1 MRRKAISSM
10 VVGAF
15 LLAGLA
21 TVPSAQQARPSG
33 TLKPEGVPFNFNGME
48 MQTAPPAGVAVRAG
62 RMFDAKAG
70 TMLTNQIILIKD
82 GKIVDV
88 GPNVQIPPGAKVI
101 DLSGGTVMPGL
112 IDRHVHCFG
121 GQDNQAR
128 TALDGLSTCLRD
140 LQGGFTTIQDMGAVD
155 YSSVEVRDA
164 INKGWVMG
172 PRMQVAGPQVNPR
185 AANYYVSPSEYKPFG
200 TDGIW
205 QLQQSLNGPW
215 DARRI
220 VREHAHYGADWIKIY
235 MTEDYEGSGY
245 RGAFRPDGTMINVPS
260 LSLEEVQAMVDEA
273 HKHGLKTISHAY
285 GGEGLRITLAA
296 GVDVPMHAAVGGTGA
311 EGLDEETI
319 RLFKVPLANGTQ
331 RPVIQTLW
339 DLIGGMEVGDLSTST
354 SHTTRFKLTE
364 ASFKR
369 LVAAGIVEVFGSGV
383 YGLAHGTQ
391 TMQFPIYTKWGMTPA
406 QAIQLATYHAATTL
420 NYDLPK
426 YVGLIEKGRY
436 GDLVGVS
443 GDPLADITE
452 MMRIKFVMKG
462 GTVFRDELSKGAPPA
477 GKLMSEGPSGFAQR
491 PR

>member
-1 MRRKAISSM
+1 MRRKAILRM
-10 VVGAF
+10 VLGAF
-15 LLAGLA
+15 LFAGTA
-21 TVPSAQQARPSG
+21 TVALAQNKPSG
-33 TLKPEGVPFNFNGME
+33 QLKPEGVPFNFNTMD
-48 MQTAPPAGVAVRAG
+48 MQVAPAAGVAVRAG

-82 GKIVDV
+82 GIIVDV

-101 DLSGGTVMPGL
+101 DLSGATVMPGL

-121 GQDNQAR
+121 GQENQAR

-164 INKGWVMG
+164 INRGWVMG
-172 PRMQVAGPQVNPR
+172 PRMQVAGPQANPR
-185 AANYYVSPSEYKPFG
+185 ASNYYASPSDFEPFG
-200 TDGIW
+200 TGGIW
-205 QLQQSLNGPW
+205 QLRQSLNGPW

-220 VREHAHYGADWIKIY
+220 AREHAHYGADWIKIY

-273 HKHGLKTISHAY
+273 HKHGLKVISHAY
-285 GGEGLRITLAA
+285 GGEGLRTTLAA
-296 GVDVPMHAAVGGTGA
+296 GVDVPMHAAVGVTGA

-331 RPVIQTLW
+331 RPIIQTLW
-339 DLIGGMEVGDLSTST
+339 DLIGGMEVGDLATST
-354 SHTTRFKLTE
+354 NHTTRFKLTE

-369 LVAAGIVEVFGSGV
+369 LVASGIVEVFGSGV

-406 QAIQLATYHAATTL
+406 QAIQLATYHAAATL

-462 GTVFRDELSKGAPPA
+462 GTVFRDELTKGAPPA
-477 GKLMSEGPSGFAQR
+477 GKLMSDGPSGFNQR
-491 PR
+491 PRP